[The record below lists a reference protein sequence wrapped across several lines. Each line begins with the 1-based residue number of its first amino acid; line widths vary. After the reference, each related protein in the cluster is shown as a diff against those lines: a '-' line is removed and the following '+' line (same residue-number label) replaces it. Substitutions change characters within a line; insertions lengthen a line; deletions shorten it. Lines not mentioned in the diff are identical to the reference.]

1 MAAGEDGIEELLG
14 EARHATLPFPF
25 GRWVN
30 PHCSFEIT
38 LEGTFEQKI
47 AKQRTIRGQL
57 RKDAKNPWRP
67 WPCLRGMSCV
77 PSKAC
82 ELRKNPTKS
91 LELQVERRALGRQTD
106 KFRVDGGLL
115 VERTLPLQR
124 WQGTPYSFRSCRF
137 ARSHSHDRAAE
148 CEELVGI
155 DIEWHHCMSVP
166 LATPT
171 LQMTHS

>member
-57 RKDAKNPWRP
+57 RKDANFLCQSYSHLQSRSW
-67 WPCLRGMSCV
+67 
-77 PSKAC
+77 
-82 ELRKNPTKS
+82 S
-91 LELQVERRALGRQTD
+91 LC
-106 KFRVDGGLL
+106 GG
-115 VERTLPLQR
+115 V
-124 WQGTPYSFRSCRF
+124 
-137 ARSHSHDRAAE
+137 
-148 CEELVGI
+148 
-155 DIEWHHCMSVP
+155 
-166 LATPT
+166 
-171 LQMTHS
+171 